1 MIVGKKLAEK
11 VQVLVSFRN
20 KNGSREA
27 VAGGKKKNQPR
38 IKNKIKYH
46 V

>member
-11 VQVLVSFRN
+11 VQVFVLFRN

-27 VAGGKKKNQPR
+27 VAGGKKKMSPEL
-38 IKNKIKYH
+38 KAK
-46 V
+46 

>member
-11 VQVLVSFRN
+11 VQVFILFRN

-27 VAGGKKKNQPR
+27 VAGGKKNQPR